1 MAKYRKISTHIW
13 NDEKVRDMSDSA
25 KFALVFILTHPHMGP
40 LGAIRAN
47 TPGLAHELG
56 WSSRK
61 FAKTFSEI
69 TDKGIARYDAKA
81 SLIWFPNFLKH
92 NPPESPNVVTSWAGS
107 FEDLPECD
115 LRNDIFSAAC
125 AHANARGASFRE
137 AFEKAFGMPSRS
149 LPDTLPEG
157 FGEPFPKGMPN
168 QEQEQDKD
176 INTGGEGYCAHA
188 HVATSVPETPLP
200 KDGASSSPQ
209 SEPVGPKKTDSPS
222 KGTPEWRA
230 FLSCW
235 EVYPVKQAQED
246 AWREWMR
253 LKQNRTLAQAWEIRD
268 AILNMTA
275 NDSRWLRGK
284 VPKFSN
290 WLRGKSWND
299 EPYIE
304 PPDIASGQTAS
315 SPRALA
321 LSGSTRPVARTQ
333 YQKGRQDMEDI
344 AGFLMNAERRISNG
358 DKSENSNG
366 AGKNG
371 ACLPATTV

>member
-47 TPGLAHELG
+47 IPGLAHELG

-107 FEDLPECD
+107 FEDLPESE

-137 AFEKAFGMPSRS
+137 AFEKAFGISSER
-149 LPDTLPEG
+149 LPDTLPGTLSEG

-168 QEQEQDKD
+168 QEQEQKQKKY
-176 INTGGEGYCAHA
+176 INTPPHPPLGGERNEEAPP
-188 HVATSVPETPLP
+188 TSPAAKRKARNPTGNSLPELRQGIADYT
-200 KDGASSSPQ
+200 A
-209 SEPVGPKKTDSPS
+209 SEPLRKTLEEFRLMRERIRKPMT
-222 KGTPEWRA
+222 G
-230 FLSCW
+230 
-235 EVYPVKQAQED
+235 QALRLLFRELDKLAGSDD
-246 AWREWMR
+246 A
-253 LKQNRTLAQAWEIRD
+253 LKISILEQS
-268 AILNMTA
+268 ILN
-275 NDSRWLRGK
+275 
-284 VPKFSN
+284 
-290 WLRGKSWND
+290 SWQGVFTLK
-299 EPYIE
+299 EP
-304 PPDIASGQTAS
+304 
-315 SPRALA
+315 
-321 LSGSTRPVARTQ
+321 ART
-333 YQKGRQDMEDI
+333 GRATGSVLNRNMETT
-344 AGFLMNAERRISNG
+344 AAVLAARQQRRQSHEP
-358 DKSENSNG
+358 DR
-366 AGKNG
+366 AR
-371 ACLPATTV
+371 V